1 MLHVAE
7 EMTSLSKIFRSQS
20 INESDKRQISIRNFN
35 PVTETDVKRE
45 LTLPEVLA
53 ERTRLMDEAHK
64 MIAVEKGVLENLR
77 QTASEDIASMRKAW
91 EEEKVQLQQQAYDE
105 GFQIGH
111 EEGRNKALSDMANA
125 VQLANDTTEQSYA
138 NAIRYQA
145 SQERVI
151 LELAMRSAERIIGGV
166 IAEDE
171 EKFLSVIQRAL
182 KEAREMKEIKIYV
195 SAEHFKLVSNNQSE
209 LASIFPPDVPF
220 LLFVNEDFESNEC
233 YIETNHGRIVVSVDE
248 QLNELREQLIEI
260 MESGD

>member
-1 MLHVAE
+1 
-7 EMTSLSKIFRSQS
+7 MTSLSKIFRSQPIDENEKRK
-20 INESDKRQISIRNFN
+20 INIRNFN
-35 PVTETDVKRE
+35 PVNDTDLKRE

-53 ERTRLMDEAHK
+53 ERTRLMDEAHQ
-64 MIAVEKGVLENLR
+64 MIAIEKGVLENLR
-77 QTASEDIASMRKAW
+77 QTASEDIAAMQNAW
-91 EEEKVQLQQQAYDE
+91 KEEKVQLQQQAYDE

-111 EEGRNKALSDMANA
+111 EEGRNKALSDMSDAI
-125 VQLANDTTEQSYA
+125 QLANETTEQSYA
-138 NAIRYQA
+138 NAIRYQE

-151 LELAMRSAERIIGGV
+151 LELAMRSAERIIDEV

-233 YIETNHGRIVVSVDE
+233 YIETNHGRIVVSIDE
-248 QLNELREQLIEI
+248 QLNELRDQLIEI

>member
-1 MLHVAE
+1 
-7 EMTSLSKIFRSQS
+7 MTSLSKIFRSQS
-20 INESDKRQISIRNFN
+20 IDENDKRKISIRNFN
-35 PVTETDVKRE
+35 PIVEGVVKKE

-53 ERTRLMDEAHK
+53 ERTRLINDAHQ
-64 MIAVEKGVLENLR
+64 MIAIEKGVLENLR
-77 QTASEDIASMRKAW
+77 QTASEDIAAMQTAW
-91 EEEKVQLQQQAYDE
+91 EDEKVQLQQQAYDE

-111 EEGRNKALSDMANA
+111 EEGRNKALSDMAGA
-125 VQLANDTTEQSYA
+125 TQLANDTTAQSYE
-138 NAIRYQA
+138 NAIRYQE

-151 LELAMRSAERIIGGV
+151 LELAMRSAERIIGEV

-171 EKFLSVIQRAL
+171 AKFLSVIQRAL

-233 YIETNHGRIVVSVDE
+233 YIETNHGRIVVSIDE
-248 QLNELREQLIEI
+248 QLNELRDQLIEI